1 MLQEGSMRIVFAGAI
16 AVGALLAAQGALA
29 QTKWDLPAAYPATNF
44 HTMNLQKF
52 ADGVKAATGGKLEI
66 TVHANGSL
74 FKAPEIKRAVQTAQA
89 PIGEVLMVNLEN
101 EDPVFGADG
110 VPFLATSYAASKK
123 LAAAQKPVVEKK
135 LAGQGIILLYTCA
148 WPPQGI
154 YAKKELNALKDM
166 EGLKWRAYS
175 PATSRLAE
183 LVKAQPVTI
192 QAAELSQALATGKVD
207 SFMSS
212 GATGVDSK
220 VWEQLT
226 HFYDTQGWLPKDM
239 VIINK
244 AAYDKLDKAA
254 QDAIVAEG
262 KKAEAACWADS
273 ERLAGGFL
281 ETLGK
286 NGMKVQKP
294 NAKFSEEL
302 AGLGKSM
309 TDDWVKKAGAD
320 GQAVL
325 DAYKK

>member
-1 MLQEGSMRIVFAGAI
+1 MNRILAGAV
-16 AVGALLAAQGALA
+16 AATVLAMAPGAIA
-29 QTKWDLPAAYPATNF
+29 QTKWDLPAAYPAGNF
-44 HTMNLQKF
+44 HTTNLQKF
-52 ADGVKAATGGKLEI
+52 ADGVKTASGGKLEI
-66 TVHANGSL
+66 TVHPNGSL
-74 FKAPEIKRAVQTAQA
+74 YKAPEIKRAVQSGQAQ
-89 PIGEVLMVNLEN
+89 IGEVLMVNLQN
-101 EDPVFGADG
+101 EDATFGTDG
-110 VPFLATSYAASKK
+110 VPFLATSFAAAKK

-135 LAGQGIILLYTCA
+135 LGAQGIALLYSCP

-154 YAKKELNALKDM
+154 YAKKDLNSVKDM

-207 SFMSS
+207 SFISS

-226 HFYDTQGWLPKDM
+226 HFYDTQAWLPKNM

-244 AAYDKLDKAA
+244 AAWDKLDKAT
-254 QDAIVAEG
+254 QGAIAAEG
-262 KKAEAACWADS
+262 KKAEAACWAES
-273 ERLAGGFL
+273 EKLAGGFL
-281 ETLGK
+281 ETLAK

-294 NAKFSEEL
+294 NDKFAAEL
-302 AGLGKSM
+302 AGIGKTM
-309 TDDWVKKAGAD
+309 TDEWVKSAGAD
-320 GQAVL
+320 GQAIL

>member
-1 MLQEGSMRIVFAGAI
+1 MKTILAGAV
-16 AVGALLAAQGALA
+16 ATGALLLAQSALA

-44 HTMNLQKF
+44 HSVNLQKF
-52 ADGVKAATGGKLEI
+52 ADGVKAASGGKLEI
-66 TVHANGSL
+66 TLHANGSL

-110 VPFLATSYAASKK
+110 VPFLATSYAAAKK
-123 LAAAQKPVVEKK
+123 LAAAQRPVVEKK
-135 LAGQGIILLYTCA
+135 LAAQGIALLYTCP

-154 YAKKELNALKDM
+154 YAKKDLNSAADM
-166 EGLKWRAYS
+166 AGLKWRAYS

-183 LVKAQPVTI
+183 LVKAQPITI

-226 HFYDTQGWLPKDM
+226 HFYDTQGWLPKNM

-244 AAYDKLDKAA
+244 AAWDKLDKAA
-254 QDAIVAEG
+254 QNAVAAEG
-262 KKAEAACWADS
+262 KKAEAACWAES
-273 ERLAGGFL
+273 EKLAGGFL
-281 ETLGK
+281 ETLAK

-294 NAKFSEEL
+294 SAKFAADL
-302 AGLGKSM
+302 AALGKTM
-309 TDDWVKKAGAD
+309 TGDWATKAGAD
-320 GQAVL
+320 GKAIL
-325 DAYKK
+325 DAYNK

>member
-1 MLQEGSMRIVFAGAI
+1 MNRILAGAV
-16 AVGALLAAQGALA
+16 AATVLAMAPGAIA
-29 QTKWDLPAAYPATNF
+29 QTKWDLPAAYPAGNF
-44 HTMNLQKF
+44 HTTNLQKF
-52 ADGVKAATGGKLEI
+52 ADGVKAASGGKLEI
-66 TVHANGSL
+66 TVHPNGSL
-74 FKAPEIKRAVQTAQA
+74 YKAPEIKRAVQSGQAQ
-89 PIGEVLMVNLEN
+89 IGEVLMVNLQN
-101 EDPVFGADG
+101 EDATFGTDG
-110 VPFLATSYAASKK
+110 VPFLATSFVAAKK

-135 LAGQGIILLYTCA
+135 LGAQGIALLYSCP

-154 YAKKELNALKDM
+154 YAKKDLGSVKDM

-207 SFMSS
+207 SFISS

-226 HFYDTQGWLPKDM
+226 HFYDTQAWLPKNM

-244 AAYDKLDKAA
+244 AAWDKLDKAA
-254 QDAIVAEG
+254 QDAVAAEG
-262 KKAEAACWADS
+262 KKAEAACWAES
-273 ERLAGGFL
+273 EKLAGGFL
-281 ETLGK
+281 ETLAK

-294 NAKFSEEL
+294 NDKFAAEL
-302 AGLGKSM
+302 AGIGKTM
-309 TDDWVKKAGAD
+309 TDEWVKSAGAD
-320 GQAVL
+320 GQAIL

>member
-1 MLQEGSMRIVFAGAI
+1 MKTILAGAV
-16 AVGALLAAQGALA
+16 ATGALLLAQSALA

-44 HTMNLQKF
+44 HSVNLQKF

-101 EDPVFGADG
+101 EDPVYGADG

-123 LAAAQKPVVEKK
+123 LADAQRPVVEKK
-135 LAGQGIILLYTCA
+135 LATQGIALLYTCP

-154 YAKKELNALKDM
+154 YAKKDLNSAADM

-183 LVKAQPVTI
+183 LVKAQPITI

-226 HFYDTQGWLPKDM
+226 HFYDTQGWLPKNM

-244 AAYDKLDKAA
+244 AAWDKLDKAA
-254 QDAIVAEG
+254 QSAVAAEG
-262 KKAEAACWADS
+262 KKAEAACWAES
-273 ERLAGGFL
+273 EKLAGGFL
-281 ETLGK
+281 ETLAK

-294 NAKFSEEL
+294 SAKFAADL
-302 AGLGKSM
+302 AAIGKTM
-309 TDDWVKKAGAD
+309 TDDWAKKAGAD
-320 GQAVL
+320 GQAIL